1 MFIENV
7 AMADIPT
14 AFHMDAGERAMLI
27 QILDPC
33 MRFPIP
39 KAKFEIIKQFE
50 FLDVEPGGR
59 ANLAT
64 PHDYDDLNEF
74 AMTRTQAKEIVALL
88 KQALEERRNVVV
100 HCFAGICRSGAV
112 AEVGVMMGF
121 QDTPRYRQPN
131 VHVKQLLM
139 NELGWSYAEQLEKQP
154 DSTFRPQPT
163 EIF

>member
-1 MFIENV
+1 MFIQNV
-7 AMADIPT
+7 AMIDIPRGD
-14 AFHMDAGERAMLI
+14 HMDAGERGMLI

-33 MRFPIP
+33 MQFPVP

-64 PHDYDDLNEF
+64 DQNYGNLEEF
-74 AMTRTQAKEIVALL
+74 AMTEAQAKEIVSLL
-88 KQALEERRNVVV
+88 KQAFEERRNVVV

-112 AEVGVMMGF
+112 TEVGVMMGF
-121 QDTPRYRQPN
+121 QDTERYRQPN

-139 NELGWSYAEQLEKQP
+139 NELGWSYNEQFERQP
-154 DSTFRPQPT
+154 
-163 EIF
+163 